1 MSASA
6 PTGDSLASRS
16 VADCSVAPVG
26 DSLAPAGGSLAGH
39 SVVDRSVIPTGDFLA
54 DRSVIELAR
63 LLEHPA
69 IWRGRSAARAE
80 VLPTGCAALDACLP
94 GGGWPRTG
102 LIEILVSRFGVGELY
117 LLFPALA
124 ALTRRPAARWCVWV
138 APPLE
143 PYAPALSAHGA
154 VLERMLV
161 VRPSGERGNPQWGRP
176 SGDRAASEGIP
187 SGGQRLSGDRAVSEG
202 TPSGGQRRNPQRGR
216 ASEPLWAFEQTL
228 SSGASDIALAWATRS
243 PRARAIRRLQLAAE
257 RGKTLGVLFRPQRAA
272 SESSAAVLRIC
283 VEPRPGG
290 VRIALLKSRGG
301 VRGSIEIQWA
311 TGWSVAGS

>member
-1 MSASA
+1 MSAANS
-6 PTGDSLASRS
+6 
-16 VADCSVAPVG
+16 
-26 DSLAPAGGSLAGH
+26 
-39 SVVDRSVIPTGDFLA
+39 LA
-54 DRSVIELAR
+54 DRSVAELAR

-80 VLPTGCAALDACLP
+80 VLPTGCAAFDACLP
-94 GGGWPRTG
+94 GRGWPRTG

-161 VRPSGERGNPQWGRP
+161 VRPSGQ
-176 SGDRAASEGIP
+176 
-187 SGGQRLSGDRAVSEG
+187 GG
-202 TPSGGQRRNPQRGR
+202 NPQRGPE
-216 ASEPLWAFEQTL
+216 SLWAFEQTL
-228 SSGASDIALAWATRS
+228 GSGASDIALAWATRS

-257 RGKTLGVLFRPQRAA
+257 HGKSLGVLFRPLRAA
-272 SESSAAVLRIC
+272 RESSAAVLRVA
-283 VEPRPGG
+283 VEPNLDGAR
-290 VRIALLKSRGG
+290 VTLLKSRGG
-301 VRGSIEIQWA
+301 ARGSIDVRWMD
-311 TGWSVAGS
+311 GWSTPGS

>member
-1 MSASA
+1 MSAS
-6 PTGDSLASRS
+6 P
-16 VADCSVAPVG
+16 
-26 DSLAPAGGSLAGH
+26 
-39 SVVDRSVIPTGDFLA
+39 
-54 DRSVIELAR
+54 ELAR

-94 GGGWPRTG
+94 GRGWPRTG

-161 VRPSGERGNPQWGRP
+161 VRPSDQRGN
-176 SGDRAASEGIP
+176 
-187 SGGQRLSGDRAVSEG
+187 L
-202 TPSGGQRRNPQRGR
+202 QRGE
-216 ASEPLWAFEQTL
+216 SLWAFDQTL
-228 SSGASDIALAWATRS
+228 GSGASDIALAWATRS
-243 PRARAIRRLQLAAE
+243 PRPRAIRRLQLAAE
-257 RGKTLGVLFRPQRAA
+257 RGKSLGVLFRPLRAA
-272 SESSAAVLRIC
+272 QESSAAVLRVA
-283 VEPRPGG
+283 VEPVANGEMADGARTDGA
-290 VRIALLKSRGG
+290 RITLLKSRGG
-301 VRGSIEIQWA
+301 ARGSIDVRWA
-311 TGWSVAGS
+311 DGWSTAGS

>member
-1 MSASA
+1 MSAANS
-6 PTGDSLASRS
+6 
-16 VADCSVAPVG
+16 
-26 DSLAPAGGSLAGH
+26 
-39 SVVDRSVIPTGDFLA
+39 LA
-54 DRSVIELAR
+54 DRSVAELPAGDSFADRSVMAR

-80 VLPTGCAALDACLP
+80 VLPTGCAAFDACLP
-94 GGGWPRTG
+94 GRGWPRTG

-161 VRPSGERGNPQWGRP
+161 VRPSGDRENSHRARP
-176 SGDRAASEGIP
+176 SVTERPARESPAGS
-187 SGGQRLSGDRAVSEG
+187 QRGS
-202 TPSGGQRRNPQRGR
+202 PQRG
-216 ASEPLWAFEQTL
+216 LWAFEQTL
-228 SSGASDIALAWATRS
+228 GSGASDIALAWATRS

-257 RGKTLGVLFRPQRAA
+257 RGKSLGVLFRPLRAA
-272 SESSAAVLRIC
+272 RESSAAVLRVA
-283 VEPRPGG
+283 VEPNLDGAR
-290 VRIALLKSRGG
+290 VTLLKSRGG
-301 VRGSIEIQWA
+301 ARGSIDVRW
-311 TGWSVAGS
+311 TDGWSTAGS

>member
-1 MSASA
+1 MSAAHS
-6 PTGDSLASRS
+6 
-16 VADCSVAPVG
+16 PV
-26 DSLAPAGGSLAGH
+26 GGSL
-39 SVVDRSVIPTGDFLA
+39 
-54 DRSVIELAR
+54 LAR

-80 VLPTGCAALDACLP
+80 VLPSGCAAFDACLP

-161 VRPSGERGNPQWGRP
+161 VRPG
-176 SGDRAASEGIP
+176 GDRAASDRAVSEGIP
-187 SGGQRLSGDRAVSEG
+187 SGGD
-202 TPSGGQRRNPQRGR
+202 
-216 ASEPLWAFEQTL
+216 
-228 SSGASDIALAWATRS
+228 
-243 PRARAIRRLQLAAE
+243 
-257 RGKTLGVLFRPQRAA
+257 RAA
-272 SESSAAVLRIC
+272 SRSRSGRLSRRLGPERATSHWRG
-283 VEPRPGG
+283 RPEVRGRVRFGG
-290 VRIALLKSRGG
+290 CSWLPSEGSRLACCFVRCALLGNPPRRFFVSLL
-301 VRGSIEIQWA
+301 SL
-311 TGWSVAGS
+311 

>member
-6 PTGDSLASRS
+6 NL
-16 VADCSVAPVG
+16 
-26 DSLAPAGGSLAGH
+26 
-39 SVVDRSVIPTGDFLA
+39 
-54 DRSVIELAR
+54 ELAR

-80 VLPTGCAALDACLP
+80 VLPTGCAAFDACLP

-154 VLERMLV
+154 ALERMLV
-161 VRPSGERGNPQWGRP
+161 VRP
-176 SGDRAASEGIP
+176 
-187 SGGQRLSGDRAVSEG
+187 SGDRAVSEG
-202 TPSGGQRRNPQRGR
+202 TPSGGQRGNPQRGR
-216 ASEPLWAFEQTL
+216 PNGDRAVSEGTP
-228 SSGASDIALAWATRS
+228 SGG
-243 PRARAIRRLQLAAE
+243 Q
-257 RGKTLGVLFRPQRAA
+257 RGNPQWGRPSGDR
-272 SESSAAVLRIC
+272 
-283 VEPRPGG
+283 
-290 VRIALLKSRGG
+290 
-301 VRGSIEIQWA
+301 
-311 TGWSVAGS
+311 

>member
-1 MSASA
+1 
-6 PTGDSLASRS
+6 
-16 VADCSVAPVG
+16 
-26 DSLAPAGGSLAGH
+26 
-39 SVVDRSVIPTGDFLA
+39 
-54 DRSVIELAR
+54 

-80 VLPTGCAALDACLP
+80 VLPTGYAAFDACLP

-124 ALTRRPAARWCVWV
+124 ALTCRPAARWCVWV

-143 PYAPALSAHGA
+143 PYAPALNAHGA
-154 VLERMLV
+154 ALERMLV
-161 VRPSGERGNPQWGRP
+161 VRPSGQRG
-176 SGDRAASEGIP
+176 
-187 SGGQRLSGDRAVSEG
+187 
-202 TPSGGQRRNPQRGR
+202 NPQRGR

-228 SSGASDIALAWATRS
+228 GSGASDITLAWAARS

-272 SESSAAVLRIC
+272 QESSAAVLRLA
-283 VEPRPGG
+283 VEPKPGG
-290 VRIALLKSRGG
+290 ARITLLKSRGG
-301 VRGSIEIQWA
+301 ARGSIEIVWPER
-311 TGWSVAGS
+311 

>member
-1 MSASA
+1 MSAAHS
-6 PTGDSLASRS
+6 
-16 VADCSVAPVG
+16 PV
-26 DSLAPAGGSLAGH
+26 GGSL
-39 SVVDRSVIPTGDFLA
+39 
-54 DRSVIELAR
+54 LAR

-80 VLPTGCAALDACLP
+80 VLPSGCAAFDACLP

-161 VRPSGERGNPQWGRP
+161 VRPG
-176 SGDRAASEGIP
+176 GDRAASDRAVSEGIP
-187 SGGQRLSGDRAVSEG
+187 SGGQRGR
-202 TPSGGQRRNPQRGR
+202 PSAQRGNPQRGNPQR
-216 ASEPLWAFEQTL
+216 ELWAFEQTL
-228 SSGASDIALAWATRS
+228 GSGASDIALAWATRS

-257 RGKTLGVLFRPQRAA
+257 RGKSLGVLFRPLRAA
-272 SESSAAVLRIC
+272 RESSAAVLRVV
-283 VEPRPGG
+283 VEPVANGKLADG
-290 VRIALLKSRGG
+290 AVSDGARITLLKSRGG
-301 VRGSIEIQWA
+301 ARGSIDLRWA
-311 TGWSVAGS
+311 DGWSTSGS